1 MSIATAIENA
11 QQKVANCYTSVD
23 NMGGTL
29 PATQNLSNLP
39 AAIESI
45 SGGDTVTIAGSDVPY
60 GQKVY
65 IRFDT
70 HREPYLTSFS
80 NAYTY
85 TGVSNGDGTFKIA
98 LPDPLPYLQNYVVN
112 GSVTIAD
119 DLNGTGWG
127 ASNYLSNI
135 VEPLQE
141 VNLEI
146 IGKVCFSSGT
156 SVKVICPY
164 AAMSSRGLFTYFD
177 SNTSWDR
184 ATTERSISSNTFYW
198 FRVRIIN
205 GIAIGWTLGDSG
217 YVESTLPDID
227 NWTGQFVTNKN
238 TEALAVT
245 IGKTFGS
252 NGTNWNERIVLSA
265 FKIYNLDI
273 ENGTKRL
280 TWQMYSPFNLTL
292 SDMTKYIPSGDWYIK
307 SGQGTPI
314 DSPHPLGFRKGFDD
328 FYRDSSTSLYPCAKT
343 FRWNLSG
350 AKSIYCKGHFKTP
363 SSWVSNVHQPIL
375 AYTTNSYAYPVTVYR
390 DYNSGHLT
398 GTFGD
403 IIPVS
408 LATNTEYWFEATMD
422 NQGNR
427 TQKYSTDGE
436 NWTTTSDTVTAPTW
450 KDYTDVPSVGYW
462 GNGNFTWR
470 GGIMDLECGYVD
482 ANDET
487 HTFKLWK

>member
-1 MSIATAIENA
+1 MSIASAIA
-11 QQKVANCYTSVD
+11 TKQQQVADCYTSVD

-45 SGGDTVTIAGSDVPY
+45 SIGDTVTIAGSDVPY

-70 HREPYLTSFS
+70 SKQPYLTSFS

-112 GSVTIAD
+112 GSVSIAD
-119 DLNGTGWG
+119 NLDGTGWSS
-127 ASNYLSNI
+127 SNYLSNI
-135 VEPLQE
+135 NEPMQE

-146 IGKVCFSSGT
+146 ICKAQWNYNT
-156 SVKVICPY
+156 SVQVLHSYLGINNN
-164 AAMSSRGLFTYFD
+164 GLFSYIGQNW
-177 SNTSWDR
+177 SRPNTSDTPSG
-184 ATTERSISSNTFYW
+184 AGEYW
-198 FRVRIIN
+198 FKVRIVN
-205 GIAIGWTLGDSG
+205 GIALGSFIKDNN
-217 YVESTLPDID
+217 YTEETLP
-227 NWTGQFVTNKN
+227 NSGWSYGFVANKN
-238 TEALAVT
+238 TEGLNFTVGQSFGGNGSSWAST
-245 IGKTFGS
+245 IHLDT
-252 NGTNWNERIVLSA
+252 L
-265 FKIYNLDI
+265 KIYVLDI
-273 ENGTKRL
+273 ENSTKQL

-292 SDMTKYIPSGDWYIK
+292 PDTQNPIPSGDWTIK
-307 SGQGTPI
+307 QGQGTPQ
-314 DSPHPLGFRKGFDD
+314 DATGVLQFVGNKGVSSFK
-328 FYRDSSTSLYPCAKT
+328 YSSTYFYPCAKT

-350 AKSIYCKGHFKTP
+350 AKSIYAKGHFKTP
-363 SSWVSNVHQPIL
+363 SSWSSNAHQPIL
-375 AYTTNSYAYPVTVYR
+375 AYTTNTYSNPVVIYR
-390 DYNSGHLT
+390 NYSSGHLS

-403 IIPVS
+403 IIPIS
-408 LATNTEYWFEATMD
+408 LATNTEYWFEATID

-436 NWTTTSDTVTAPTW
+436 TWTTTTDTTTAPTW
-450 KDYTDVPSVGYW
+450 TDYTDVPCIGYW
-462 GNGNFTWR
+462 GNANFYWSGT
-470 GGIMDLECGYVD
+470 IYDVECGYVD